1 VRRERDAWRHERVR
15 EERVRRHERGV
26 EQKRDIVRQ
35 REIKRREISRSR
47 EVRERRAEGAE
58 RGRRIRFTERQ
69 RWRVRDYYRHHRH
82 RFHRVARV
90 PWPIVIGGYVPRD
103 YVIYDIPEY
112 FYEYVP
118 GYEGYKYIVVD
129 GKLIIIDPYTW
140 EIVAIIDL

>member
-1 VRRERDAWRHERVR
+1 M
-15 EERVRRHERGV
+15 
-26 EQKRDIVRQ
+26 
-35 REIKRREISRSR
+35 
-47 EVRERRAEGAE
+47 
-58 RGRRIRFTERQ
+58 
-69 RWRVRDYYRHHRH
+69 
-82 RFHRVARV
+82 
-90 PWPIVIGGYVPRD
+90 IGGYVPRD